1 MDVHPTKNVSIG
13 IDPYHPIP
21 ILTDKWVYNA
31 WTLPGFGQKKTQKWA
46 FFRNAK
52 LESEQQK
59 LERPDLP
66 QKMVDLLF
74 TNGGFTPMY
83 C

>member
-1 MDVHPTKNVSIG
+1 M
-13 IDPYHPIP
+13 
-21 ILTDKWVYNA
+21 
-31 WTLPGFGQKKTQKWA
+31 Q
-46 FFRNAK
+46 K

-66 QKMVDLLF
+66 KKLVDLLF
-74 TNGGFTPMY
+74 TNDGFTPMY